1 MCEVNVSRK
10 VSFAANCNWRFFN
23 GYVTIPLERE
33 LKREGIPSTDGEGS
47 LIVKRTPGRRKDKR
61 VTTRE
66 THTPPS
72 SHPGVGSPC
81 RSRRALSIPCP
92 PRVIFGPRAVAFLAH
107 SVARALHATF
117 VYVVWWNF
125 VVARAFLRVYT
136 WSGAIL
142 SWFARSGSSEAF
154 WLGPPL
160 GS

>member
-1 MCEVNVSRK
+1 MTLVSQSPPEIEGSSS
-10 VSFAANCNWRFFN
+10 VSAVVFPP
-23 GYVTIPLERE
+23 T
-33 LKREGIPSTDGEGS
+33 SGEGS
-47 LIVKRTPGRRKDKR
+47 LRTKRTPGRRKDKR

-72 SHPGVGSPC
+72 SHPGGGSPC
-81 RSRRALSIPCP
+81 RSRRALSTPCP
-92 PRVIFGPRAVAFLAH
+92 PRVIPGPRAVAFLAH

-136 WSGAIL
+136 WSGATL

-160 GS
+160 GSREGLQTRGGFLSQIL